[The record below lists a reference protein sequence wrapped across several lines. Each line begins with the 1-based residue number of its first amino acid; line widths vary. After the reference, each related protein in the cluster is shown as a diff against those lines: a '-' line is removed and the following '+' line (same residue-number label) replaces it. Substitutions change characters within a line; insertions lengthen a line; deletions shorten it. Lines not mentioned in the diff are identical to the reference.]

1 MHEWIRTQPSSYPA
15 EVLIAA
21 ATPQDKAHVAMR
33 YNYSFRRGLFVTKE
47 TRRRPS
53 RLTEASRA
61 AG

>member
-1 MHEWIRTQPSSYPA
+1 MVPNPALVYPA

-21 ATPQDKAHVAMR
+21 ATPQDKARVVMR
-33 YNYSFRRGLFVTKE
+33 YNYGFREELFVTRE